1 VPAQLLAE
9 ISKRTRLVTSSIG
22 AGSGGDIQFMFAED
36 ILGCHAPPYP
46 RHTKQYRD
54 LYKMEQAIQI
64 ERVKGFRDYIDD
76 VKSGTFPGP
85 QHIVNASEGLIN
97 QFLSAVD
104 GGGGESLQ
112 ERRETPER

>member
-1 VPAQLLAE
+1 MTPDEHPQLLTE
-9 ISKRTRLVTSSIG
+9 LSKRTPLVTSSIG

-54 LYKMEQAIQI
+54 LHKMEQATQA
-64 ERVKGFRDYIDD
+64 ERVGGFRDYIDD
-76 VKSGTFPGP
+76 VKNGNFPGP
-85 QHIVNASEGLIN
+85 KHIVNAPEGLVD

-104 GGGGESLQ
+104 K
-112 ERRETPER
+112 